1 MPKRSRVS
9 IDRCVPGSKRRID
22 STVSPMNSIRIGSS
36 SPAETH
42 RRFRRGR
49 GSRRGHQ
56 LDPPAHTAEHQ
67 RVRQLVKVDVDARLD
82 LARRQEDRGRLRNLG
97 Q

>member
-36 SPAETH
+36 SPAGEH
-42 RRFRRGR
+42 VEDAAAARELAVRINRIHA
-49 GSRRGHQ
+49 GS
-56 LDPPAHTAEHQ
+56 
-67 RVRQLVKVDVDARLD
+67 
-82 LARRQEDRGRLRNLG
+82 
-97 Q
+97 